1 MIVVMLDANYIS
13 ERLSSLKQEMRDLRI
28 MNARYWSHSKHTALD
43 KSYRALR
50 QGRLLQVKQDLSD
63 LMKYCA

>member
-1 MIVVMLDANYIS
+1 MIVGMLDANYIS

-28 MNARYWSHSKHTALD
+28 MNARYWSHSTHTALD

-63 LMKYCA
+63 LMQRCA